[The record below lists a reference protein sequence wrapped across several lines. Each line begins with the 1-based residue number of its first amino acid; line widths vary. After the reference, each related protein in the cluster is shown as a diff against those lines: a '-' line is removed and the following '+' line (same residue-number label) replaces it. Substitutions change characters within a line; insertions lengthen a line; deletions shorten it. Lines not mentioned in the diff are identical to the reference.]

1 LPNTFHLPFIDK
13 LFNFFKVSNLR
24 NEIKVMEK
32 SHEEN
37 SVKLNDIQSEV
48 DELKRQ
54 EAIFKEQIN
63 KLKTELSDVDIV

>member
-1 LPNTFHLPFIDK
+1 
-13 LFNFFKVSNLR
+13 
-24 NEIKVMEK
+24 MEK

-37 SVKLNDIQSEV
+37 SAKLNEIQREV